1 MVKYYQPS
9 KQLLQVGSQAEEK
22 YVQNHGFGFGNSKK
36 YSAAAPRAA
45 PYVTAPYG
53 TAPTLLR
60 PRDAARPGPHAAP
73 PHGAP
78 LRARSHR

>member
-36 YSAAAPRAA
+36 YSMSWQ
-45 PYVTAPYG
+45 
-53 TAPTLLR
+53 
-60 PRDAARPGPHAAP
+60 
-73 PHGAP
+73 
-78 LRARSHR
+78 SHRVYGP